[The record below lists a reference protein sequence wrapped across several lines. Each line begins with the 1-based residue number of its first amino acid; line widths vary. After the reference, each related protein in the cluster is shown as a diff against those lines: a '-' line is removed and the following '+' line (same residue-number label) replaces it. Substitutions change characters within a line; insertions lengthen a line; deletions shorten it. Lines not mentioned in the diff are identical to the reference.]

1 MIIVESIQEIYDTPK
16 VVTDYSPPHRDLH
29 DINYSPIKT
38 SNPIEITE
46 TYLFLSPPLS
56 KNKTNKKKKKN
67 IQRTISTSTPRSFVL
82 EIELTRAIRNGRQS
96 GGRNNNSVKGKID
109 ELSRIYSRAERH
121 GRSFVYGTDNARR
134 SRRGV
139 AWLLNG
145 KFIDPRVPR
154 RCVSY

>member
-46 TYLFLSPPLS
+46 TYLFLSPPLPQ
-56 KNKTNKKKKKN
+56 KTKRTKKKKKYPF
-67 IQRTISTSTPRSFVL
+67 QHPHRGSFVL

-96 GGRNNNSVKGKID
+96 GED
-109 ELSRIYSRAERH
+109 ETTTR
-121 GRSFVYGTDNARR
+121 
-134 SRRGV
+134 
-139 AWLLNG
+139 
-145 KFIDPRVPR
+145 
-154 RCVSY
+154 

>member
-56 KNKTNKKKKKN
+56 KNKTNKKKKKKYPENNFN
-67 IQRTISTSTPRSFVL
+67 IHTAIFRPRNR
-82 EIELTRAIRNGRQS
+82 INTRDS
-96 GGRNNNSVKGKID
+96 K
-109 ELSRIYSRAERH
+109 
-121 GRSFVYGTDNARR
+121 
-134 SRRGV
+134 
-139 AWLLNG
+139 W
-145 KFIDPRVPR
+145 
-154 RCVSY
+154 